1 MSRVEGWHSGMLG
14 IWLPRASVSQTR
26 LKQTPLAGHL
36 SWFCRSDCDLK
47 LNVFLAMTTIPKGI
61 QEPRLAPS
69 FPLPLLWANLHSGD
83 PALWRGRDKLRNKGG

>member
-47 LNVFLAMTTIPKGI
+47 LNVFLAMTTIPKEYKSLDWLHPSLCPFCGQACTLGI
-61 QEPRLAPS
+61 
-69 FPLPLLWANLHSGD
+69 LHC
-83 PALWRGRDKLRNKGG
+83 GGAGIS